1 MNTPVDGSPGSEV
14 PPKKGLSGCVIVSLV
29 LTGIGFVALVGFIIV
44 GVLNV
49 RGTDMTEPIKAM
61 NETMKELERSVKFAG
76 YAELQAA
83 GCDLAI
89 VMDTRRLDRTA
100 RQKPKAAPQVAS
112 DAAVRERQTTAVQGT
127 GGGTEAAAHDTP
139 KGVPQVAS
147 DAGVREQQTTPAHEA
162 SDGAEAP
169 KSKGRVMLTCSSV
182 ARGADMDCSKLAKI
196 YFDAATNAAA
206 EVHVVVDD
214 GKWTRYCSGRFG
226 PDGTRT
232 GEAFKDTTAESPV
245 DKSRPQKSE

>member
-112 DAAVRERQTTAVQGT
+112 DA
-127 GGGTEAAAHDTP
+127 
-139 KGVPQVAS
+139 
-147 DAGVREQQTTPAHEA
+147 GVREQQTTPAHEA